1 MILLYVL
8 MGVFIV
14 VNGVII
20 VSPAGEEFC
29 CEDLGAE
36 WHVDILKKYIA
47 EHHMDTQGIS
57 QDCYSLA
64 CFLALY
70 DHLVATVEGGSY
82 GFYLGDNI
90 FTGQFDWY
98 IKNKKK
104 IRNVY
109 GVVDVSGGK
118 VREYDNYTVSDQ
130 TTPSRVLR
138 ELIRDRNVGDF
149 NVGKAKSK

>member
-1 MILLYVL
+1 M
-8 MGVFIV
+8 
-14 VNGVII
+14 
-20 VSPAGEEFC
+20 
-29 CEDLGAE
+29 
-36 WHVDILKKYIA
+36 K
-47 EHHMDTQGIS
+47 
-57 QDCYSLA
+57 
-64 CFLALY
+64 
-70 DHLVATVEGGSY
+70 TVEVNSLLLA
-82 GFYLGDNI
+82 YLGDNI

-149 NVGKAKSK
+149 NVGKVKSK